1 MVTVEGPSVVSLA
14 LNHPSLSGSG
24 TDATPCELTA
34 PDTVP
39 VEKIGV
45 ASLIIGVATAS
56 PPITVVSATAIP
68 TAVAYVRVSTA
79 AQGRSG
85 LGLEAQRAAIKD
97 FADREGITVEEW
109 FTEAESGSG
118 SDALEKRP
126 QLAAAIVAARKRRAA
141 VLVAKLDRLSR
152 DVHFISGLMAHRVE
166 FVVTS
171 LGRQA
176 DPFILHLY
184 AALAEKERALIS
196 ERTKAGL
203 QAAKRRG
210 RRLGTGAKSKS
221 QIKALAAS
229 GAAAN
234 RAAALDR
241 LSGLKLHLADSLSGG
256 RSLRAAAAW
265 LNDRGVES
273 PGGGRWHAP
282 SLLKAARRL
291 GLR

>member
-1 MVTVEGPSVVSLA
+1 MKRRVDSRK
-14 LNHPSLSGSG
+14 
-24 TDATPCELTA
+24 A
-34 PDTVP
+34 PQRRWM
-39 VEKIGV
+39 
-45 ASLIIGVATAS
+45 
-56 PPITVVSATAIP
+56 P

-79 AQGRSG
+79 SQGRSG
-85 LGLEAQRAAIKD
+85 LGLEAQRTAIQD

-126 QLAAAIVAARKRRAA
+126 QLAAAIASARRLRAA

-152 DVHFISGLMAHRVE
+152 DVHFISGLMAQRVE

-210 RRLGTGAKSKS
+210 QKLGTGAKSKS
-221 QIKALAAS
+221 QIKALADL
-229 GAAAN
+229 GAAGN
-234 RAAALDR
+234 RKAALDR
-241 LSGLKLHLADSLSGG
+241 LAGLRLHIADSLAEG
-256 RSLRAAAAW
+256 RSFRVAASW
-265 LNDRGVES
+265 LNERGVPS
-273 PGGGRWHAP
+273 PRGGKWYAP
-282 SLLKAARRL
+282 SLLKAAKRL
-291 GLR
+291 RIR